1 MKIKNF
7 FLISLILLMSFPFL
21 IAGEKKDIVEAVKVN
36 KLAELLDLDN
46 DMISELINI
55 ETKLK
60 KMRKEYQ
67 ENEDELVENLEKAIE
82 EKNYEKTDDIIEKLD
97 KLEREHLDESLKL
110 RRDYAKKLSKEKRA
124 KYILYEVKF
133 KSTLKNKIM
142 EKIK

>member
-1 MKIKNF
+1 
-7 FLISLILLMSFPFL
+7 MSFPFL

-46 DMISELINI
+46 DMISQLINI
-55 ETKLK
+55 ERKVK

>member
-46 DMISELINI
+46 DMISQLINI

>member
-1 MKIKNF
+1 
-7 FLISLILLMSFPFL
+7 MSFPFL

-46 DMISELINI
+46 DMISQLINI

>member
-21 IAGEKKDIVEAVKVN
+21 FAGEKKDIIEAVKVN

-46 DMISELINI
+46 DMISQLINI

-67 ENEDELVENLEKAIE
+67 KNEDELVENLEKAIE

>member
-7 FLISLILLMSFPFL
+7 LLISLILLMSLSFL
-21 IAGEKKDIVEAVKVN
+21 FAGEKKDIVEAVKVN
-36 KLAELLDLDN
+36 KLAELLDLDK
-46 DMISELINI
+46 DMISQLINI
-55 ETKLK
+55 ETKLR
-60 KMRKEYQ
+60 KMQKEYQ
-67 ENEDELVENLEKAIE
+67 KNEDELVETLEKAIE
-82 EKNYEKTDDIIEKLD
+82 EKNYEKTDDVIEKLD

-124 KYILYEVKF
+124 KYVLYEVKF